1 MTPIYAIGDIHGHL
15 DKLDEALE
23 RIHADG
29 GADATVVFVGDYVDR
44 GAESQ
49 GVIQRIIDGQ
59 TSGKNWITL
68 KGNHDRMF
76 ELFCNRRHSMI
87 RICCWGWIGSMI
99 ALVGYPHLNPMVLKL
114 NGAFRARIKF
124 MPKP

>member
-15 DKLDEALE
+15 DKLDEALG

-49 GVIQRIIDGQ
+49 GKTEDGLHNVQ
-59 TSGKNWITL
+59 L
-68 KGNHDRMF
+68 
-76 ELFCNRRHSMI
+76 ECL
-87 RICCWGWIGSMI
+87 
-99 ALVGYPHLNPMVLKL
+99 
-114 NGAFRARIKF
+114 
-124 MPKP
+124 

>member
-23 RIHADG
+23 RIHVDG

-49 GVIQRIIDGQ
+49 GVVQRIIDGQ
-59 TSGKNWITL
+59 TSGKNWVTL
-68 KGNHDRMF
+68 K
-76 ELFCNRRHSMI
+76 
-87 RICCWGWIGSMI
+87 
-99 ALVGYPHLNPMVLKL
+99 
-114 NGAFRARIKF
+114 
-124 MPKP
+124 